1 MFKNNSV
8 KIKITEQRLRE
19 YVLIFS
25 ISVSFGIWVRAY
37 VFSSTIYSWYQWN
50 IWWKYMDNSGHY
62 IHLTQAENAWKCN
75 TYI

>member
-25 ISVSFGIWVRAY
+25 HFLVLEFESEQMCV
-37 VFSSTIYSWYQWN
+37 
-50 IWWKYMDNSGHY
+50 
-62 IHLTQAENAWKCN
+62 
-75 TYI
+75 